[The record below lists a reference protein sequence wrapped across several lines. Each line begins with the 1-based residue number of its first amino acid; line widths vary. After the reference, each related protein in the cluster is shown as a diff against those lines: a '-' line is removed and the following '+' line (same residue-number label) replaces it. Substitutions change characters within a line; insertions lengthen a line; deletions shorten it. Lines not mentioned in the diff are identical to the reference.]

1 MSTYLDIRWYCINSY
16 IISILHGNINEIS
29 TNVCNL
35 FAFLCK
41 TDYSRKS
48 SRCRVEFVNERK
60 LIRWS
65 TSKIFHRI
73 NRQLG
78 PLSGHGSAT
87 MGHRFKPIESNYGIP
102 TCLIR
107 LSKRLEWFIIRLCQ
121 TIWRSFV
128 VSGECRSP
136 KSSRETQL
144 IFTRVVIKDLACEFF
159 ARRAKSGN
167 HFDSLNL
174 VRSRVIGETGW
185 SRFFEC
191 HWLSRIVIEWNFID
205 IPRMSKWY

>member
-1 MSTYLDIRWYCINSY
+1 MILYQFLHYFHIAWKYQRNLDQCLQSVRVSMQD
-16 IISILHGNINEIS
+16 G
-29 TNVCNL
+29 L
-35 FAFLCK
+35 FTK
-41 TDYSRKS
+41 
-48 SRCRVEFVNERK
+48 EFSLPCWICQWTK
-60 LIRWS
+60 AYTLIT

-78 PLSGHGSAT
+78 PLSGHGTDT

-136 KSSRETQL
+136 KSSRETHL

-205 IPRMSKWY
+205 IPRISKWY